1 MTYVIFPEVNE
12 PLSKI
17 YILSGNDLFFIVIFF
32 LLFSAYRSVVSI
44 MFRDDDFLYTQ
55 RSEIHGWADFIA
67 NFGGLLGL
75 FLGVSILS
83 IVEIIYFISFRQLN
97 EESINPSISNLSANV
112 SIAQKNFSV
121 STRSLSKLSQRY

>member
-1 MTYVIFPEVNE
+1 
-12 PLSKI
+12 
-17 YILSGNDLFFIVIFF
+17 
-32 LLFSAYRSVVSI
+32 

-83 IVEIIYFISFRQLN
+83 IVEIIYFISFRKLN
-97 EESINPSISNLSANV
+97 EDNT
-112 SIAQKNFSV
+112 F
-121 STRSLSKLSQRY
+121 TSLSNATLKSCRERIESGSTLNGLSLTQANKI